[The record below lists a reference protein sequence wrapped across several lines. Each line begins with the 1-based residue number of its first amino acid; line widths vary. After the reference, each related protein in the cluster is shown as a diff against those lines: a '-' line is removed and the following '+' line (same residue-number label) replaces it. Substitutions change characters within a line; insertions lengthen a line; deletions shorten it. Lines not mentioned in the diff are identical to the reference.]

1 PVPLATSQRDRRAP
15 CTRAA
20 GQPLQPVQHLL
31 MVPSLGET
39 PQFGEKRRFV
49 RERRHHGA
57 VLTSSPGDRV
67 LRERQDVGVEFLQL
81 LELDR
86 ADAEPE
92 RVRKITTPDAEFRLD
107 RRVRRVDYAIP
118 VEIVVGVLVL
128 HFQARGTVGVEL
140 QPTWLKVELE
150 ALRVDYR
157 DRDEN
162 RIVRPKRRAVR

>member
-1 PVPLATSQRDRRAP
+1 MVTS
-15 CTRAA
+15 
-20 GQPLQPVQHLL
+20 
-31 MVPSLGET
+31 
-39 PQFGEKRRFV
+39 
-49 RERRHHGA
+49 
-57 VLTSSPGDRV
+57 LTSSPGDRV
-67 LRERQDVGVEFLQL
+67 LRERQDVGVELLQL

-107 RRVRRVDYAIP
+107 RRVRRIDYAIP

-128 HFQARGTVGVEL
+128 HLQARGTVGVEL
-140 QPTWLKVELE
+140 QSTRLKVELE

-162 RIVRPKRRAVR
+162 RIVGPERRAVRLPVQSVVGDLEPKQLRPRVRRCASLIDKTHFPADPHLGVELALSGEQRLVR